1 VTWHASEVVER
12 QQHFRRTICAP
23 IVAECV
29 AFRGV
34 KNQSVRSTALVASA
48 HEYGLAITNPL
59 HGTLVVG
66 RGVDAE
72 GFHADHAASGNDTRN
87 QTLECEVPDGTVVA
101 GHCSKIPAS
110 GVPRTCVFAYIPNT
124 VYSFSIVT
132 ARICCLDLDTF
143 FVSVERL
150 FDPTLVGKPV
160 VVGGIRGDRGV
171 VTAASYEARAFGIRS
186 GMSLRDA
193 DRLAPRNAIFLPT
206 RHGVY
211 GEYSERV
218 RAVLDRYTPEVRA
231 ASIDEFYMDFNGC
244 EELYRKAPDESDD
257 SSIERTV
264 REMRARIRAETGL
277 PASAGV
283 GTSRVIAK
291 VASGLAKPEGVLFVP
306 NGGERAF
313 LLPLPV
319 RKLPGIGPKTEACM
333 AQDDIHTLAELVQLP
348 TGPVRAKYGRILGML
363 ERELAGTGGKP
374 LGRER
379 PAFSEHDPYGLSV
392 GSISNERTFFHSL
405 YDEERVLAQLLA
417 LAERVCHR
425 ARKRKIRARTVT
437 LKLRYSDFH
446 TINRSRTIEPTS
458 DEAAVQKTL
467 VNLYRSA
474 KTRKLPIRLLGVQL
488 SNLLDETPEQ
498 LKLRF
503 ARRRAVGA
511 ALDTVRE
518 RFGYDSL
525 HLAESTRPNTRR

>member
-1 VTWHASEVVER
+1 M
-12 QQHFRRTICAP
+12 P
-23 IVAECV
+23 
-29 AFRGV
+29 
-34 KNQSVRSTALVASA
+34 
-48 HEYGLAITNPL
+48 
-59 HGTLVVG
+59 
-66 RGVDAE
+66 
-72 GFHADHAASGNDTRN
+72 
-87 QTLECEVPDGTVVA
+87 
-101 GHCSKIPAS
+101 
-110 GVPRTCVFAYIPNT
+110 
-124 VYSFSIVT
+124 

-143 FVSVERL
+143 FASVERL
-150 FDPTLVGKPV
+150 FDPSLVDKPV
-160 VVGGIRGDRGV
+160 IVGGLRGDRGV

-193 DRLAPRNAIFLPT
+193 DRLAPREAVFLPT

-244 EELYRKAPDESDD
+244 EELYRSSPDESDD
-257 SSIERTV
+257 ASIERTV
-264 REMRARIRAETGL
+264 REMRAAIRAETGL
-277 PASAGV
+277 PASAGI
-283 GTSRVIAK
+283 GSSRVIAK

-306 NGGERAF
+306 HGGERKF

-319 RKLPGIGPKTEACM
+319 RKLPGIGPKTEARM
-333 AQDDIHTLAELVQLP
+333 ANDDVFTLAELVHLP
-348 TGPVRAKYGRILGML
+348 TGPIRARYGRILGML
-363 ERELAGTGGKP
+363 EQELAGARAGKA

-405 YDEERVLAQLLA
+405 RDEERVLAQLLA
-417 LAERVCHR
+417 LSERVCHR

-446 TINRSRTIEPTS
+446 TLNRSRTIEPTS
-458 DEAAVQKTL
+458 DEALVQATL
-467 VNLYRSA
+467 VELYRA
-474 KTRKLPIRLLGVQL
+474 CKNRQLPIRLLGVQL

-503 ARRRAVGA
+503 ARPRSVGT

-518 RFGYDSL
+518 KFGYDSL